1 MRISA
6 KIINIMS
13 VLAMM
18 TSSVTANGSS
28 CLDVET
34 VQDFDLTKYV
44 SKPWYV
50 QQQAENTYSTKEYS
64 RCVTAQYV
72 EKGYNTLWK
81 YNIGVYNYA
90 EDINGSSIGGDLC
103 ASPVKGKSG
112 KLQVAPCF
120 LPKSF
125 AGPYWVVAYNEKE
138 GYALISG
145 GRPKYEV
152 EDSGC
157 GDDGTSSCCK
167 TGDGINN
174 SGLWIFTRN
183 QNPDKSLIKKVRAIA
198 TKKGFSTSV
207 LFDVDHTDC
216 DNVPNIVPGGSSG
229 SRQLRGKL

>member
-1 MRISA
+1 M
-6 KIINIMS
+6 KILNVMS
-13 VLAMM
+13 LFAAMM
-18 TSSVTANGSS
+18 ATTSSVAANGSS

-34 VQDFDLTKYV
+34 VQEFDLTKYV

-64 RCVTAQYV
+64 RCVTAQYI
-72 EKGYNTLWK
+72 EKGYDTFWK

-90 EDINGSSIGGDLC
+90 ENINGDSSIGGDLC
-103 ASPVKGKSG
+103 ASPVKGESG

-125 AGPYWVVAYNEKE
+125 AGPYWVVAYDEEE

-157 GDDGTSSCCK
+157 GKDGTSPCCK

-174 SGLWIFTRN
+174 SGLWIFTRS
-183 QNPDKSLIKKVRAIA
+183 QNPDESLVTKVRNIA

-216 DNVPNIVPGGSSG
+216 VNVPKIVG